1 MINGRNNTALLE
13 VARVS
18 GVDSQACFSE
28 VVHTLLTS
36 GADVNAIG
44 ENGWSVLHCLALNPN
59 PRLRVPQ
66 QRDVARHLI
75 QHGAR
80 PDVQD
85 SSGRL
90 ALHHAVDTG
99 HLHLLCALADAAPG
113 LITAQAWGAE
123 LLSAAAKAGRRDIV
137 QVLLRRNGADGPLM
151 VTRVVQ
157 VLGSGCEGHG
167 VQLRLQLDGALVEL
181 EMRQAH
187 LRLEQHL
194 QQHQQAH
201 TMQPSAPPLPA
212 SLYPGVAETQQ
223 QEHAKHTLHWGAA
236 GGAAP
241 TTAAGVIVTGVPVS
255 APPLYPQ
262 LTPSPYGTCAWL
274 QQEVVRLE
282 ARVAQ
287 LQSELREHEHRCE
300 MLAAAQQ
307 QAEAAQRQAVAA
319 EAAAQLAR
327 ERRDRDLAHEAQKAA
342 AQAFGAGHGA
352 AREHRACDAAAH
364 DRRQQ
369 HPARRHG

>member
-1 MINGRNNTALLE
+1 MGSAWSAPAFRAVRNGDIAEIERQIRAYNGRDNWRDLRDGKDRNSLLHIAALHGKPQVVKLLTKQYSFPTEMINGRNNTALLE
-13 VARVS
+13 LARVS

-151 VTRVVQ
+151 
-157 VLGSGCEGHG
+157 
-167 VQLRLQLDGALVEL
+167 
-181 EMRQAH
+181 
-187 LRLEQHL
+187 
-194 QQHQQAH
+194 
-201 TMQPSAPPLPA
+201 
-212 SLYPGVAETQQ
+212 
-223 QEHAKHTLHWGAA
+223 
-236 GGAAP
+236 
-241 TTAAGVIVTGVPVS
+241 
-255 APPLYPQ
+255 
-262 LTPSPYGTCAWL
+262 
-274 QQEVVRLE
+274 
-282 ARVAQ
+282 
-287 LQSELREHEHRCE
+287 
-300 MLAAAQQ
+300 
-307 QAEAAQRQAVAA
+307 
-319 EAAAQLAR
+319 
-327 ERRDRDLAHEAQKAA
+327 
-342 AQAFGAGHGA
+342 
-352 AREHRACDAAAH
+352 
-364 DRRQQ
+364 
-369 HPARRHG
+369 